1 MRASGGHEL
10 LPSTRSEDSD
20 VPTFLFCRILFSF
33 RSMRTAAEM
42 SSDRVHVQ
50 QVGAP
55 RPPA

>member
-1 MRASGGHEL
+1 MCASGGHEL

-50 QVGAP
+50 
-55 RPPA
+55 